1 MRAGYVYSWCCRRLA
16 SGFSFSVFFSWS
28 GGELFDRIVQK
39 VVYNEKEAR
48 DLVTILL
55 EAVKY
60 CHDRGIVHRD
70 LKVPIALCN
79 SSPECVSCFASRAGA
94 SSCMRYPLISIPFF
108 LLPPN
113 LPFRVVSLEYLIL

>member
-1 MRAGYVYSWCCRRLA
+1 MLLY
-16 SGFSFSVFFSWS
+16 S

-48 DLVTILL
+48 DLVTTLL

-70 LKVPIALCN
+70 LKV
-79 SSPECVSCFASRAGA
+79 
-94 SSCMRYPLISIPFF
+94 
-108 LLPPN
+108 
-113 LPFRVVSLEYLIL
+113 RVRRGT

>member
-1 MRAGYVYSWCCRRLA
+1 MLNACSRSFLLCR
-16 SGFSFSVFFSWS
+16 SVCLFFVQ

-39 VVYNEKEAR
+39 VVYTEKEAR

-70 LKVPIALCN
+70 LKVGYYL
-79 SSPECVSCFASRAGA
+79 
-94 SSCMRYPLISIPFF
+94 SIRFV
-108 LLPPN
+108 
-113 LPFRVVSLEYLIL
+113 R

>member
-1 MRAGYVYSWCCRRLA
+1 MLENGCLFPPLFLFV
-16 SGFSFSVFFSWS
+16 S

-48 DLVTILL
+48 DLVTTLL

-70 LKVPIALCN
+70 LKVTSVPIACEWGTLAY
-79 SSPECVSCFASRAGA
+79 STRLVDSHKQRA
-94 SSCMRYPLISIPFF
+94 
-108 LLPPN
+108 
-113 LPFRVVSLEYLIL
+113 